1 VRVSQSVL
9 LARPLR
15 AGLAV
20 SSVVLAAC
28 GGAKA
33 PPPPPPPTVG
43 VVTVTAQSVPA
54 IFEFT
59 GQAQASKS
67 VEVRSLVSGTI
78 VERYFREGTDVK
90 KGQPLYLI
98 DPAPYE
104 AVYRSTDA
112 ALGSS
117 RAVLE
122 QSERDYQRSEA
133 LYKGGAISQRD
144 YDVAKTNV
152 EKARAALNE
161 GRASLDRANV
171 DLRRTKIVAEMAG
184 RIGKAELQV
193 GAQVSGAMQL
203 LATIDDLDP
212 IFVDMA
218 VSDNDRLRYDDDVR
232 AGRIGLPKNGQYRVQ
247 LVLSD
252 SSTFPVEGRINFGD
266 LRVDEQ
272 TGSLRLRAE
281 FPNPGRRLLPGQYVR
296 ARLLGATRNDAV
308 LVPQAAV
315 QQALGR
321 QFVYVVVGDTA
332 KTRDIVTG
340 AWSGS
345 DWIVEQGLQP
355 GDQVIV
361 DNIQRVRPG
370 VPVVAKAWSPAD
382 SAAPAV
388 RTASAPGGAK

>member
-1 VRVSQSVL
+1 MSQSVRV
-9 LARPLR
+9 ARPLC

-43 VVTVTAQSVPA
+43 VVTVTSQSVPA
-54 IFEFT
+54 VFEFT

-78 VERYFREGTDVK
+78 VERYFREGTDVT

-98 DPAPYE
+98 DPAPYA

-122 QSERDYQRSEA
+122 QAERDYQRAEA
-133 LYKGGAISQRD
+133 LFKGGAISQRD

-152 EKARAALNE
+152 EKARATLNE

-212 IFVDMA
+212 IFVDMS
-218 VSDNDRLRYDDDVR
+218 VSDNDRLRYEDDVR
-232 AGRIGLPKNGQYRVQ
+232 AGRVTIPKGGAYRVQ

-252 SSTFPVEGRINFGD
+252 SSTFPGEGRINFGD

-281 FPNPGRRLLPGQYVR
+281 FPNAGRRLLPGQYVR

-345 DWIVEQGLQP
+345 DWIVEKGLQP

-370 VPVVAKAWSPAD
+370 VPVVAKAWTPAD
-382 SAAPAV
+382 AAAPAV
-388 RTASAPGGAK
+388 RTAAAQGGAK